1 VLFFV
6 SYLAGPRTNLFGSDK
21 NDAPQGVLPRAALSF
36 LTHKGGVA
44 LETSMRIAG
53 RLGAGLSPW
62 EALSLAAQVAKAD
75 IETIVPFHL

>member
-1 VLFFV
+1 MRLKGFC
-6 SYLAGPRTNLFGSDK
+6 S
-21 NDAPQGVLPRAALSF
+21 RAALSF
-36 LTHKGGVA
+36 LTRKGGVA

-75 IETIVPFHL
+75 IETIVPFHKLIMSCSSSAWLS